1 MSSETKGPGSKNPAP
16 LPATANFIRKVPDGD
31 NLARQV
37 CVDCGF
43 INYENPKIVVGA
55 VCHWGDRVLLCRRA
69 INPRICGTARGAR
82 MLFSRFHHMR
92 TVRSYVRPF
101 CAAHDRWPR

>member
-55 VCHWGDRVLLCRRA
+55 VCHWGDRVLLCRRG
-69 INPRICGTARGAR
+69 INPRKGHWTLPAGYLELHETTTAGAAR
-82 MLFSRFHHMR
+82 E
-92 TVRSYVRPF
+92 
-101 CAAHDRWPR
+101 A